1 MFAYL
6 VYNTYSFFIVNRK
19 GLNSLKSWLIL
30 NFQLMRWTVLIA
42 QACLSKNF
50 QFCVYRW
57 GAKTELWTWWG
68 GIHPLPPCGRGALPL
83 LTQDGEGYKRQ
94 VLGWQQAQPRL
105 NYCVAYAKTIRCIF
119 SSWILLGK
127 KFLRRHLASL
137 MLWWSQ
143 KPGKKRDIEFYRRV
157 NQGWGAV
164 RFVSLKWI

>member
-83 LTQDGEGYKRQ
+83 LTQDGEGYKWQ
-94 VLGWQQAQPRL
+94 VLGWQQAQPHL
-105 NYCVAYAKTIRCIF
+105 NYCVAYAKTITCIF

-127 KFLRRHLASL
+127 NF
-137 MLWWSQ
+137 
-143 KPGKKRDIEFYRRV
+143 
-157 NQGWGAV
+157 WGVTLPAWCCGDHRNLEKNGILSFIQELTKV
-164 RFVSLKWI
+164 EELSGLSA